1 MMTTT
6 HTAHDVAVRLFVK
19 LEQAWNASDGAA
31 FGSVFADE
39 TDFVDARGSHH
50 CGDGVA
56 VGAGHQALFDT
67 LYAGTAITYR
77 IETARAIAPDVIV
90 AVARASL
97 VARSAPLPSTD
108 PSHVTAVIGRDGE
121 RWCITAFQNTLVL
134 AMP

>member
-6 HTAHDVAVRLFVK
+6 DTAHDVAVRLFAQ

-50 CGDGVA
+50 CGDGDL

-67 LYAGTAITYR
+67 LYAGTAITYQ

-90 AVARASL
+90 AVAGATL
-97 VARSAPLPSTD
+97 VAPLPSTD
-108 PSHVTAVIGRDGE
+108 HSHITAVIGRDGE
-121 RWCITAFQNTLVL
+121 RWCITAYQNTLVP